1 MVHRAARTNVD
12 PLLEAKQKSPV
23 FGGREFA
30 RLSFSVVGGREVYFS
45 HFLGGFIL
53 SCWRCLLWSSLEHKL
68 LELCRPEAGLL
79 SNIATLVKTK
89 MEPFSKSRNPK
100 VGQSS
105 WEERVKVKST
115 ANRAQLSRWMIFFG
129 RFAILCISLRLRL
142 GSPAW
147 YWRCCLCKLEPA
159 KRCFETG
166 SLCS

>member
-1 MVHRAARTNVD
+1 MVHRAARTNVN

-30 RLSFSVVGGREVYFS
+30 RLSFSVVGGGKVYFS

-68 LELCRPEAGLL
+68 LLLCRPASCPTLL
-79 SNIATLVKTK
+79 HWWKQKWNLFFQIQK
-89 MEPFSKSRNPK
+89 PKSRSK
-100 VGQSS
+100 FL
-105 WEERVKVKST
+105 RKKVKVKST

-166 SLCS
+166 SVCS